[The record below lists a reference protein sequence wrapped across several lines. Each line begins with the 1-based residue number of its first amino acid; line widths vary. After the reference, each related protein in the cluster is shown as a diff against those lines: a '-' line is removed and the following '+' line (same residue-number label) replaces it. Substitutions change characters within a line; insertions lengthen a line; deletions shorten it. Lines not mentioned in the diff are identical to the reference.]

1 MATGRLSSSSFPSR
15 RKGTLLLG
23 PLLLSAATCQLS
35 QMPVQAHLPE
45 LSPSPSANVLV
56 PHEPSIGMVTLL
68 GSPSSHWNPFE
79 QILHGLLNQTV
90 PPSGDL
96 TIQTDQSANSHAAFS
111 LGADEG
117 EIFLSYLSVRI
128 VLIVLYTIVF
138 LAIFIGMDQQYG
150 CSCTQ
155 SLSR

>member
-1 MATGRLSSSSFPSR
+1 MATGRLSSSFFPSCS
-15 RKGTLLLG
+15 KATLLLG

-35 QMPVQAHLPE
+35 EMPVQAHLRE
-45 LSPSPSANVLV
+45 LSPSANVLV
-56 PHEPSIGMVTLL
+56 PHEPPIGMVTLL
-68 GSPSSHWNPFE
+68 GSPSSPWNPFE

-90 PPSGDL
+90 PPAGDL
-96 TIQTDQSANSHAAFS
+96 TIQTDQSPNSQAAFP
-111 LGADEG
+111 LGADER

-138 LAIFIGMDQQYG
+138 LAIFIGMDHQHG
-150 CSCTQ
+150 GSCTQ